1 MVRLGLA
8 GEGLAH
14 WMGFRSTFGLTLGM
28 IRPMTLLGDY
38 FTNPDAPA
46 FTTARDL
53 PRGEAM
59 LPPAHAVR
67 DWQGI

>member
-1 MVRLGLA
+1 
-8 GEGLAH
+8 
-14 WMGFRSTFGLTLGM
+14 
-28 IRPMTLLGDY
+28 MTLLGDY